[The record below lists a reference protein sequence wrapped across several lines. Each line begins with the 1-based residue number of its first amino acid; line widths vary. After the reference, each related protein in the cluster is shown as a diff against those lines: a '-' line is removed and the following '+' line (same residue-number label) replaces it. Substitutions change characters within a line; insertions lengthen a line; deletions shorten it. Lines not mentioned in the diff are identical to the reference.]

1 MRNDNKN
8 TEMIN
13 TKQVEQPMTINEHDL
28 QIKMYKGNRV
38 VTFKDID
45 TVHNRPAGTA
55 RKRFND
61 NKKHFIEGEDYY
73 SVKPSDI
80 QMSEIRTSE
89 INNRGTVLLTESGYL
104 MIVKSFRDDLSWQ
117 VQRQLVNAYF
127 KMRRIELPT
136 KTETNLNDE
145 INFHKSFITKELR
158 SLNGSIKEL
167 TVLFKAY
174 ILSQREQQSSPAVN
188 QTDAEDEWKHIKA
201 QSMILS
207 VADIYDLD
215 NRKALQRIYDTMIR
229 LYNFD
234 PNKAKSEYLKVYNT
248 DNCTLITAV
257 SISETYRKQFE
268 LAAEHITK
276 PDFTDIPQT
285 ENMSDTADADKIETV
300 IRPLVEKYGDNTP
313 KHMKVYGKVYKNM
326 MTDRSWK
333 IVMAK
338 NKCRNKKQVLMK
350 CDKWYNV
357 FKREVEKLLL
367 KS

>member
-1 MRNDNKN
+1 MNNKDISLKPVPEKI
-8 TEMIN
+8 T
-13 TKQVEQPMTINEHDL
+13 EQPVAINEHEL
-28 QIKMYKGNRV
+28 QIKVCEGNRV

-45 TVHNRPAGTA
+45 SVHNRPAGTA

-73 SVKPSDI
+73 NIKASDKPTPDF
-80 QMSEIRTSE
+80 EIP
-89 INNRGTVLLTESGYL
+89 NRGLTVLTESGYL
-104 MIVKSFRDDLSWQ
+104 MIVKSFHDDLSWQ

-127 KMRRIELPT
+127 KARRPEPPT
-136 KTETNLNDE
+136 KTETNLKDE

-158 SLNGSIKEL
+158 CLNGSIKEL
-167 TVLFKAY
+167 TAMFKAY
-174 ILSQREQQSSPAVN
+174 ILSQQEQQPRLAVN
-188 QTDAEDEWKHIKA
+188 QTEACDEWKHIKA
-201 QSMILS
+201 QSIILS
-207 VADIYDLD
+207 VADIYGLD

-229 LYNFD
+229 LYGFD
-234 PNKAKSEYLKVYNT
+234 PNKAKSEYLKASGSG
-248 DNCTLITAV
+248 DCTLITAV
-257 SISETYRKQFE
+257 SFSETYRNQFE

-276 PDFTDIPQT
+276 PDFTDMPQT
-285 ENMSDTADADKIETV
+285 ENETDTTGADKIEIT

-326 MTDRSWK
+326 MTDRNWK

-357 FKREVEKLLL
+357 FKREVEKLL
-367 KS
+367 SEV

>member
-1 MRNDNKN
+1 MKKENAI
-8 TEMIN
+8 IN
-13 TKQVEQPMTINEHDL
+13 QKKIKTAVQPMTINEHDL

-73 SVKPSDI
+73 NI
-80 QMSEIRTSE
+80 QTSE
-89 INNRGTVLLTESGYL
+89 NRTLDFEVPNRGLIALTESGYL
-104 MIVKSFRDDLSWQ
+104 MIVKSFHDDLSWQ

-127 KMRRIELPT
+127 KMRRPELLT

-167 TVLFKAY
+167 TALFKAY
-174 ILSQREQQSSPAVN
+174 ILSQQAQQSSPAAN
-188 QTDAEDEWKHIKA
+188 QTDAEEEWKHIKA
-201 QSMILS
+201 QSMIVS

-234 PNKAKSEYLKVYNT
+234 PNKAKSEYLKAYNGS
-248 DNCTLITAV
+248 DCTLITAV
-257 SISETYRKQFE
+257 SVSETYRKQFE
-268 LAAEHITK
+268 LAVEHITK
-276 PDFTDIPQT
+276 PDFTDTPQT
-285 ENMSDTADADKIETV
+285 ENMSDTADTDKIETV

-357 FKREVEKLLL
+357 FKREVEKLL
-367 KS
+367 SEP